1 MDAQSWL
8 RSIFGVLGLLAVI
21 PALWVAKGLLS
32 HLVGQLRQTPMGELA
47 ANQTVQLI
55 LWLALGGLFTK
66 PLLEILGWIQALLSS
81 LILSEEGLVIYGMG
95 TVPPA
100 TFSLL
105 TLLLMLAVYGF
116 VIWSGKALFAG
127 NVQISPNIQLSRVEK
142 WFMLLA
148 IASMVYTVIRLIVM
162 RVVLIELPN
171 RLQPDDYGALGF
183 LVAWAVGILL
193 TALVLVILDSQLSK
207 TETMKE

>member
-1 MDAQSWL
+1 MDAQNP
-8 RSIFGVLGLLAVI
+8 VI
-21 PALWVAKGLLS
+21 A
-32 HLVGQLRQTPMGELA
+32 
-47 ANQTVQLI
+47 
-55 LWLALGGLFTK
+55 
-66 PLLEILGWIQALLSS
+66 
-81 LILSEEGLVIYGMG
+81 
-95 TVPPA
+95 
-100 TFSLL
+100 
-105 TLLLMLAVYGF
+105 
-116 VIWSGKALFAG
+116 GK
-127 NVQISPNIQLSRVEK
+127 K
-142 WFMLLA
+142 WFVLLA